1 MLLIDREGGWVVSS
15 FAGKRIEGGHT
26 LPGYN
31 IQKKEASKKP
41 LLESNRRM
49 VIHCLTKTYRIF
61 WELFTLKLSRN

>member
-15 FAGKRIEGGHT
+15 FAEKWMEDGRT

-31 IQKKEASKKP
+31 IPKKKASGQP
-41 LLESNRRM
+41 LIEINGRM
-49 VIHCLTKTYRIF
+49 VVHCLTKTYRIF

>member
-15 FAGKRIEGGHT
+15 LAGKWIEDGRT

-31 IQKKEASKKP
+31 IPKKEASKKP
-41 LLESNRRM
+41 LLESNKRM
-49 VIHCLTKTYRIF
+49 VVHCLTKIDRIF

>member
-1 MLLIDREGGWVVSS
+1 MLLIDREGGWMVSS
-15 FAGKRIEGGHT
+15 FAEKQMEDGRT

-31 IQKKEASKKP
+31 ILKKEASKKP
-41 LLESNRRM
+41 LPESNRRM